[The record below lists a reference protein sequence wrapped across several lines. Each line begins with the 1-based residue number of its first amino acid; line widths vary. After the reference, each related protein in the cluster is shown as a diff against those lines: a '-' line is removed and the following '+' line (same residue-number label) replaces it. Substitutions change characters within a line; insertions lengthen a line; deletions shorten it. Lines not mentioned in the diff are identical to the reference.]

1 MIHRLSTA
9 FTKICHLDSHGKTAH
24 KKLHFAALPHQTTQ
38 SSTQARGKGHN
49 QLTTAPARFFHLH
62 LVSDSTGETLS
73 TVARAVAA
81 RYPAARAI
89 EHSYVM
95 VRDQRQIDRIAS
107 AVEQAPGIVL
117 YTIVDPDLGERLADR
132 CRSLGV
138 PAISIL
144 DPVINVFQSYL
155 GDSAAPTI
163 GAQHVLDADYFQR
176 IEAMNFTLAHDD
188 GVLPDNL
195 DQADIVIVGIS
206 RTSKTPTSIYLAHRG
221 LRTTNYPLVPGAP
234 IPPRLTKPTT
244 AFVVGLM
251 ASTDRIVQIRLNRV
265 LTDYNRDADTDYTDK
280 ARVAAEIADARR
292 LCTRHNWPTIDVTRR
307 SIEETAAAIQSL
319 YREHRE
325 RQEQAKAGVQPDDTA
340 KTVN

>member
-1 MIHRLSTA
+1 M
-9 FTKICHLDSHGKTAH
+9 
-24 KKLHFAALPHQTTQ
+24 
-38 SSTQARGKGHN
+38 
-49 QLTTAPARFFHLH
+49 TTAPARFFHLH

-81 RYPAARAI
+81 RYPTARAI

-95 VRDQRQIDRIAS
+95 VRDQRQIDRIVS

-117 YTIVDPDLGERLADR
+117 FTIVDSALGERLAER
-132 CRSLGV
+132 CRTLGV

-221 LRTTNYPLVPGAP
+221 LRTANYPLVPGAP

-244 AFVVGLM
+244 AFVIGLM
-251 ASTDRIVQIRLNRV
+251 ASTDRIVQIRMNRV

-292 LCTRHNWPTIDVTRR
+292 LCARHGWPTIDVTRR
-307 SIEETAAAIQSL
+307 SIEETAAAILSL
-319 YREHRE
+319 YRDHRD
-325 RQEQAKAGVQPDDTA
+325 RQAQAEAEATAEPANPPKAMT
-340 KTVN
+340 

>member
-1 MIHRLSTA
+1 MIHSLSTA
-9 FTKICHLDSHGKTAH
+9 FTKFMLLDSHGKTAH
-24 KKLHFAALPHQTTQ
+24 KQKHITDRPDKSPQ

-81 RYPAARAI
+81 RYPTARAI

-95 VRDQRQIDRIAS
+95 VRDQRQIDRIAA

-117 YTIVDPDLGERLADR
+117 YTIVDPVLGERLAAR

-234 IPPRLTKPTT
+234 MPARLTQPTS

-292 LCTRHNWPTIDVTRR
+292 LCTRHGWPTIDVTRR
-307 SIEETAAAIQSL
+307 SIEETAAAILSL

-325 RQEQAKAGVQPDDTA
+325 HQAEAKAGAQSNADTEA
-340 KTVN
+340 LT